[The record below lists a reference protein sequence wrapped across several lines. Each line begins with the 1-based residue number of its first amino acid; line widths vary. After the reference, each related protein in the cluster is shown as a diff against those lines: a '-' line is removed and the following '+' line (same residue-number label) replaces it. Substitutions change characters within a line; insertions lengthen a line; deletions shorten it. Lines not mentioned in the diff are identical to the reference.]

1 MDADI
6 GDCMQDEAFL
16 HGLSVVKSLQ
26 IVNDVAERGVQ
37 LITEFNTSTT
47 PNEEQ
52 KQYLLQIEADH
63 RKNMPVISKN
73 TIFLV

>member
-6 GDCMQDEAFL
+6 GDWMQDEAFL
-16 HGLSVVKSLQ
+16 HGISVVKNLQ
-26 IVNDVAERGVQ
+26 RGVQ